1 MTLES
6 YVTAH
11 SYDPRTRMTL
21 DLVTGMRLHAP
32 QPTCPCLCGKHTLN
46 NLVSGMRLE
55 AAEARWRC
63 GAPRLALTPPPTT
76 YFLERLEAWSSLL
89 HAWLASLP
97 G

>member
-1 MTLES
+1 MCAHMSSCARLAAAVTVLRTGMTLES

-46 NLVSGMRLE
+46 NLVSGMRLDG
-55 AAEARWRC
+55 AEAR
-63 GAPRLALTPPPTT
+63 
-76 YFLERLEAWSSLL
+76 
-89 HAWLASLP
+89 
-97 G
+97 